1 MGITYIFSQIF
12 IENNIDTFPMNST
25 IASGIYYY
33 QCQIFIL
40 WYQVHNFTS
49 NFKFQF
55 YVSTCYY
62 DNQMPIIMEIKT
74 AEMLLLINSFFFAS
88 SDSLS
93 LSCAADIRIT
103 KLCMQ
108 IKEVDFYERIVISWS
123 ANWNH
128 FILANKICFV
138 LSLKLKLQHHWIF
151 LLVVITNDLFIK
163 NPLKTNWRILCGRL
177 ISERR
182 IGTALRDDYNLQRVM
197 RIQSLIFIPILI
209 TIFVTTMVLQRI
221 IFHPCYSLC
230 QKNETSAMPSAF
242 LTPLPYALLYF
253 SQIALRNKLNSSDEV
268 PGKALITIRTK
279 SHTMNPQAV

>member
-1 MGITYIFSQIF
+1 
-12 IENNIDTFPMNST
+12 
-25 IASGIYYY
+25 
-33 QCQIFIL
+33 
-40 WYQVHNFTS
+40 
-49 NFKFQF
+49 
-55 YVSTCYY
+55 
-62 DNQMPIIMEIKT
+62 
-74 AEMLLLINSFFFAS
+74 
-88 SDSLS
+88 
-93 LSCAADIRIT
+93 
-103 KLCMQ
+103 MQ

-151 LLVVITNDLFIK
+151 LLVVITNDLCIK

-253 SQIALRNKLNSSDEV
+253 SQIALRNKLSSSDEV

-279 SHTMNPQAV
+279 SHTMNPQAE